1 MSKIKIYIIASV
13 SSLFIGV
20 SVGMIVSE
28 SPTISGWAIVMGIFA
43 AAGGM
48 AIELTVPETLIT
60 VWSKSGPVYK
70 TLAVIATIASPALLI
85 WALPSHGIARFS
97 IAFITASLI
106 TYISFYA
113 TERIKTDS
121 AAEHKATDRTNA
133 IKLQAELKANE
144 LRLKAE
150 LEQSAEQMRL
160 REERRTAKA
169 LAKIQ
174 QKETLPDTRENVINV
189 IEQHPGISKRGL
201 GRIFDRAPQTVLK
214 QVDDLIKEQVI
225 TVNGDGVRFVK

>member
-1 MSKIKIYIIASV
+1 MNKIKIYIIASV

-20 SVGMIVSE
+20 SVGMMVSE
-28 SPTISGWAIVMGIFA
+28 QESIAGWAILMGLFA

-60 VWSKSGPVYK
+60 VWDRSGVVYK
-70 TLAVIATIASPALLI
+70 TLAVIATVASPALLI
-85 WALPSHGIARFS
+85 WALPAHGIARFS
-97 IAFITASLI
+97 IAFIVASLI

-113 TERIKTDS
+113 MERIKADTT
-121 AAEHKATDRTNA
+121 AE
-133 IKLQAELKANE
+133 QKANE
-144 LRLKAE
+144 RQAALELQAKLDADKLRLKAE
-150 LEQSAEQMRL
+150 LELEAEQMRL

-189 IEQHPGISKRGL
+189 IEQQPGISQREL
-201 GRIFDRAPQTVLK
+201 GRIFDRAPQTVLSR
-214 QVDDLIKEQVI
+214 VDDLIKEQVI
-225 TVNGDGVRFVK
+225 TVNGDGVRFAK